1 MSKPPRRWK
10 VLAVAGAVLVTV
22 AGAGA
27 AATDGGHAGATPT
40 AAPGDPAGS
49 PIALPLG
56 ATSGGPAALV
66 DPEAGTGIGAAAP
79 GNVSEYPGASVPLG
93 MVQFSPDTSPDRQV
107 TTGSGYDY
115 ADANISGFSLT
126 HLSGPGCAIYGDIPI
141 LPVSGPIPAD
151 PDTAVQPFSHANEQS
166 SAGNYAVR
174 LGPAS
179 GGQDIG
185 VQLTATT
192 RSALGAFTFPASPPA
207 AGAATTGGDGLL
219 FKVSDSANGSTAS
232 RVQVVGNN
240 ELVGSVTSGDFCGIP
255 GNYTLHFDAQ
265 FSRPFATSGTWQ
277 NGSVGPGGSCAGTS
291 TTSCGAWVSFLQSAQ
306 PASQTIL
313 AKVGI
318 SFVSAAGAAGNL
330 AAENPGWNFQKVSHA
345 ATAEW
350 NGLLG
355 RMAVQGGTRTAQR
368 TFYTA
373 LYHSLL
379 FPSVF
384 SDDDGQYIGFDHR
397 VHTLASGHVQYAN
410 FSECDIYRSEV
421 PLLATLLPGPTS
433 QMVQSMLNDAAQTK
447 GGFLPRWGIA
457 DNDAGQWDGD
467 SADPI
472 IADAYAYG
480 ARQFNV
486 GEALKDMVH
495 GATVP
500 ESGFVTERQNL
511 EEYEAHGWVPALTY
525 DATSYPYTDGGS
537 ETLEY
542 SVDDFSIS
550 QLAGAVGDNTEA
562 GLFAKRGQNWQ
573 NLFNPATGYLA
584 ARQADGSFPSGPAFQ
599 PASPADQAQGVAQ
612 QGFEE
617 GNAIQYTWAVP
628 QNLAGLFGLM
638 GGDRA
643 AVTELDGFFTSL
655 NATRFA
661 PYDWAGNEP
670 DEWAPFEY
678 DYAGDPSGTQAV
690 VRRIMTQLYSLAPAS
705 EPGEDDLGALSSWYV
720 WAALGLYPETPGVA
734 NLAMTSPLFPRV
746 DITLGN
752 GRTLA
757 ISGSHAPDGYIE
769 GARLAIGSGGSSTWD
784 KPWLPASA
792 LSEGA
797 DLSVDLGN
805 APDKAWGSA
814 PSAAPPSFSHGA
826 APAVAFTTP
835 GGSLTVATGGSATFL
850 LGVQE
855 ASGGSGSPRTV
866 MWHAVPSAGTTI
878 SPASGSLRVVDGRST
893 APLVVT
899 SASPGTSTVTFDLAQ
914 RGEPLP
920 SLTLDVNAT
929 AS

>member
-1 MSKPPRRWK
+1 MKSPRRWA
-10 VLAVAGAVLVTV
+10 VLAVAGAVLMAV

-27 AATDGGHAGATPT
+27 AVMVGVRAEATPA
-40 AAPGDPAGS
+40 AAPGNPAGS

-56 ATSGGPAALV
+56 AASGGPAALV
-66 DPEAGTGIGAAAP
+66 DPEAGTGIGTAVP

-115 ADANISGFSLT
+115 ADADISGFSLT

-141 LPVSGPIPAD
+141 LPVFGPVPAD
-151 PDTAVQPFSHANEQS
+151 PDTAVQPFSHADEQS
-166 SAGNYAVR
+166 SAGGYAVR
-174 LGPAS
+174 LGSAS

-219 FKVSDSANGSTAS
+219 FKVSDSANGSSAS
-232 RVQVVGNN
+232 QVHVVGND

-255 GNYTLHFDAQ
+255 GNYTLHFAAQ

-277 NGSVGPGGSCAGTS
+277 NGTVGPGGSCAGTS
-291 TTSCGAWVSFLQSAQ
+291 TSSCGAWVSFVQAAQ

-330 AAENPGWNFQKVSHA
+330 AAEDPGWDFQKISHA

-355 RMAVQGGTRTAQR
+355 RMAVQGGTRAAQR

-410 FSECDIYRSEV
+410 ISEGDIYRSEV

-447 GGFLPRWGIA
+447 GGFLPRWAIA

-486 GEALKDMVH
+486 EEALKDMVH

-500 ESGFVTERQNL
+500 EAGFVSERQNL
-511 EEYEAHGWVPALTY
+511 EEYESRGWVPALTY

-537 ETLEY
+537 
-542 SVDDFSIS
+542 
-550 QLAGAVGDNTEA
+550 
-562 GLFAKRGQNWQ
+562 
-573 NLFNPATGYLA
+573 
-584 ARQADGSFPSGPAFQ
+584 
-599 PASPADQAQGVAQ
+599 
-612 QGFEE
+612 
-617 GNAIQYTWAVP
+617 
-628 QNLAGLFGLM
+628 
-638 GGDRA
+638 
-643 AVTELDGFFTSL
+643 
-655 NATRFA
+655 
-661 PYDWAGNEP
+661 
-670 DEWAPFEY
+670 
-678 DYAGDPSGTQAV
+678 
-690 VRRIMTQLYSLAPAS
+690 
-705 EPGEDDLGALSSWYV
+705 
-720 WAALGLYPETPGVA
+720 
-734 NLAMTSPLFPRV
+734 
-746 DITLGN
+746 
-752 GRTLA
+752 
-757 ISGSHAPDGYIE
+757 
-769 GARLAIGSGGSSTWD
+769 
-784 KPWLPASA
+784 
-792 LSEGA
+792 
-797 DLSVDLGN
+797 
-805 APDKAWGSA
+805 
-814 PSAAPPSFSHGA
+814 
-826 APAVAFTTP
+826 
-835 GGSLTVATGGSATFL
+835 
-850 LGVQE
+850 
-855 ASGGSGSPRTV
+855 
-866 MWHAVPSAGTTI
+866 
-878 SPASGSLRVVDGRST
+878 
-893 APLVVT
+893 
-899 SASPGTSTVTFDLAQ
+899 
-914 RGEPLP
+914 
-920 SLTLDVNAT
+920 
-929 AS
+929 